1 MTLAQLSRLRGHR
14 GLGIMF
20 ALATFAVA
28 LMARLALDDR
38 LPAGFPFLTF
48 FPAVIVTTF
57 LAGLWPGILTAL
69 LSGLASWYFFL
80 GPNQSLDLTPGSALA
95 LGFFGLVV
103 AVDIA
108 VIHIMNVALERLA
121 EERNR
126 SARLTQ
132 QTQVMF
138 SELQHRVSNNLQ
150 LASSLIAIQK
160 SKVKDPEARRALE
173 EAAGRLSTLG
183 RLHRRLHAPHDGPMD
198 MEPFLRELC
207 EDILKTSGAERI
219 DCTVRAAESD
229 LPPDTLIPLAL
240 ILAELVSNALEHGFP
255 NGEAG
260 RIGVDL
266 RADEGELVLTVHD
279 DGAGLPDGFSLTR
292 PSSLGLKIVNSLA
305 AQIGGTFSMTG
316 SRGQGTTARLVLS
329 QTLAS

>member
-1 MTLAQLSRLRGHR
+1 MTLAKLSRLRGHR
-14 GLGIMF
+14 GLGFMF
-20 ALATFAVA
+20 GLATFAVA
-28 LMARLALDDR
+28 LLSRLALDDK

-80 GPNQSLDLTPGSALA
+80 GTSQSLELTPGSALA
-95 LGFFGLVV
+95 LVFFGLVV

-108 VIHIMNVALERLA
+108 VIHVMTVALERLA

-126 SARLTQ
+126 SARLTH

-150 LASSLIAIQK
+150 LASSLITIQK
-160 SKVKDPEARRALE
+160 SKVKDPDARRALE

-183 RLHRRLHAPHDGPMD
+183 RLHRRLHAPQDGPMD

-207 EDILKTSGAERI
+207 QDILKTSGAERI
-219 DCTVRAAESD
+219 DCTVSAVVYD

-240 ILAELVSNALEHGFP
+240 IAAELISNALEHGFP
-255 NGEAG
+255 DGQAG
-260 RIGVDL
+260 RIDVEL
-266 RADEGELVLTVHD
+266 RAGDSDLVLTVRD
-279 DGAGLPDGFSLTR
+279 DGAGLPDGFTLTR
-292 PSSLGLKIVNSLA
+292 PSSLGLQIVTSLA

-316 SRGQGTTARLVLS
+316 SPGRGTTARLVLP
-329 QTLAS
+329 QPTAA

>member
-1 MTLAQLSRLRGHR
+1 MFGLAA
-14 GLGIMF
+14 F
-20 ALATFAVA
+20 VAALVV
-28 LMARLALDDR
+28 RLALDNR

-80 GPNQSLDLTPGSALA
+80 GDGQSLTLTPGGALA

-108 VIHIMNVALERLA
+108 VIHIMTVALERLA

-126 SARLTQ
+126 SARLTH

-150 LASSLIAIQK
+150 LASSLITIQK
-160 SKVKDPEARRALE
+160 SKVKDPDAHRALE

-219 DCTVRAAESD
+219 GCTVSATRSD

-240 ILAELVSNALEHGFP
+240 ILTELVSNALEHGFP
-255 NGEAG
+255 DGQAG
-260 RIGVDL
+260 RITVDL
-266 RADEGELVLTVHD
+266 RAGGGGLVLTVRD
-279 DGAGLPDGFSLTR
+279 DGAGLPDGFALTR
-292 PSSLGLKIVNSLA
+292 PSSLGLQIVTSLA

-316 SRGQGTTARLVLS
+316 SPGRGTEARLMLPPP
-329 QTLAS
+329 AAA